1 MMTDPSTRAPV
12 RRAAL
17 FLLVCALIGGCRD
30 PQKRRASVEFHAD
43 AVRKTMEVLRRVVR
57 LHAAGEL
64 KEPHYDIPIA
74 IELVTGSL
82 AGLPARVEAK
92 AKTRVPERKAAA
104 EKARQLFAQL
114 RPKLRSLKFT
124 EADINPKLDEILA
137 LIDEIERE

>member
-1 MMTDPSTRAPV
+1 MKTDPSTRAPV

-64 KEPHYDIPIA
+64 KEPHYD
-74 IELVTGSL
+74 L
-82 AGLPARVEAK
+82 AMIRRFQYPQ
-92 AKTRVPERKAAA
+92 
-104 EKARQLFAQL
+104 RQSRIYSNKGF
-114 RPKLRSLKFT
+114 
-124 EADINPKLDEILA
+124 LA
-137 LIDEIERE
+137 SR